1 MGFQQGRYSVKKQE
15 KYLGDPN
22 NIIYRSSWELKM
34 FNYCDFNPSVLK
46 WNSED
51 VVVPYF
57 WEGDNK
63 MHRYYVDL
71 YMEVQTNNGIKKF
84 LVEIKPKKDCE
95 VKAPTKMTE
104 KAKQRYIENIMTVSK
119 NKAKWAAATK
129 FAIERG
135 LQFVVITED
144 ELFG

>member
-1 MGFQQGRYSVKKQE
+1 MGFQQGRYSVKKRE

-34 FNYCDFNPSVLK
+34 FNYCDFNPSILK

-51 VVVPYF
+51 VVIPYF

-71 YMEVQTNNGIKKF
+71 YMEVQTNSGIKKF

-95 VKAPTKMTE
+95 VKAP
-104 KAKQRYIENIMTVSK
+104 IS
-119 NKAKWAAATK
+119 
-129 FAIERG
+129 
-135 LQFVVITED
+135 
-144 ELFG
+144 